1 MGCSYSLPAVSVYDS
16 TIQACITLFRHK
28 AGRMEIRLNARGWR
42 GLLYFLILIGGF
54 YEANLFDMYDYYFI
68 LTTCILF
75 VGREQ
80 FTKEFLDDG

>member
-1 MGCSYSLPAVSVYDS
+1 M
-16 TIQACITLFRHK
+16 IQQSWYVLRIFRHK
-28 AGRMEIRLNARGWR
+28 ADRMEIRLNARGWR